1 MSDMKL
7 EQVAITSSGNRN
19 DKKSKK
25 CLLWRSRRTSTLI

>member
-19 DKKSKK
+19 DKKVKNV
-25 CLLWRSRRTSTLI
+25 CCGAAGGPAH